1 MLPTAPQGQQR
12 LPQDAVGGGPPQ
24 STPMDAVGGG
34 PPQSSPLDVVGGG
47 PPQELLKRI
56 LCNALQD
63 SNRRGNPQEH
73 DPC

>member
-1 MLPTAPQGQQR
+1 MLPVAPQGQQR

-24 STPMDAVGGG
+24 SMPLEVVGGG
-34 PPQSSPLDVVGGG
+34 PPQSTPLDIVGGG
-47 PPQELLKRI
+47 PPQQLLKRI

-63 SNRRGNPQEH
+63 SNRRGDSQAQ